1 MLSRKGATAVIA
13 ISILSSTTV
22 SLPPVINHPIPF
34 ISTGLITADDS
45 FRLDIFQEREIAS
58 FDDTPLSD
66 PILSKQGREKRG
78 PVDRQAG
85 GAGAEP

>member
-45 FRLDIFQEREIAS
+45 FRLDIFQEREVV
-58 FDDTPLSD
+58 
-66 PILSKQGREKRG
+66 R
-78 PVDRQAG
+78 
-85 GAGAEP
+85 

>member
-45 FRLDIFQEREIAS
+45 FRLDIFQERVVLIR
-58 FDDTPLSD
+58 FF
-66 PILSKQGREKRG
+66 RKRG
-78 PVDRQAG
+78 GRKESPSIDRQ
-85 GAGAEP
+85 GARVLSHKDTQSSPK